1 MDKVG
6 FGEALWSKKLVRSS
20 LTKPFVNFLVLVH
33 FWAGPVS
40 LKNTLMMKH
49 MSGYGLWFIVIGEA
63 QRGPKNQQKL
73 FQCLDQRPEL
83 ATLNQS
89 SPSGLQVFMR
99 CKFSMVEL
107 KNRKVSG
114 NEIEE

>member
-1 MDKVG
+1 M
-6 FGEALWSKKLVRSS
+6 RSS
-20 LTKPFVNFLVLVH
+20 LTKPFVHFLVLVH

-63 QRGPKNQQKL
+63 QRGPKNQQEP

-99 CKFSMVEL
+99 CKFSTLEL

-114 NEIEE
+114 NEIEEWGL